1 MCPRQHNEET
11 IALGFWANALIT
23 FGLCLIGTDHH
34 LSIIT
39 PAFLLG
45 RAGSHS
51 FLSLQ
56 PLLHVCENTASLP
69 HHEFS
74 EHWDLCLIS
83 YSFFHRVCVG
93 SHFTDP
99 VCTLRYLHWGSS
111 LFRVLDWNP
120 SPAIVFPLLHF
131 IIYLFTYLLARQNC
145 TLRGKKKTHNRGHVW
160 TQASAVR
167 AVLTWV
173 SYLTSLSFDFPWL
186 KQSKTCIKIH
196 Q

>member
-23 FGLCLIGTDHH
+23 FGLCLISADHH

-74 EHWDLCLIS
+74 EHWDLCWIS

-120 SPAIVFPLLHF
+120 TPAIVFPLLHF

-145 TLRGKKKTHNRGHVW
+145 MLRGKKKNPQQRPCLNSGLCRSGCVN
-160 TQASAVR
+160 
-167 AVLTWV
+167 LGK
-173 SYLTSLSFDFPWL
+173 LSHLSELWFPVTEA
-186 KQSKTCIKIH
+186 KQNLY
-196 Q
+196 